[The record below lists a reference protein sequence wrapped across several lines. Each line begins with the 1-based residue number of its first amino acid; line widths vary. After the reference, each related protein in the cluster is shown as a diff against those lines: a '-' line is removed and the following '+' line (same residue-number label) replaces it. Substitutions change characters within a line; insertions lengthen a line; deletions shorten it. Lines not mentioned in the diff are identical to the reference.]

1 MKPTVNGRGLLGSAV
16 ILLFSFLNV
25 LAGQEAPAAGQRIP
39 AISGV
44 VVDAVTG
51 KPLAGVDVILRAQK
65 DSPHKQLRYET
76 YSSTADGRFHFPESV
91 DSDAVGLFS
100 PMFEI
105 SLSIN
110 KVFVSVDRLRAA
122 THEEWQESDGLSDV
136 SWFAMSATLP
146 EDEPTPRRNVGR
158 PASSLNNQAY
168 FPMSAQFLKDCD
180 THWNVTCVV
189 PDSFTDVRISLI
201 PVLSDPS
208 ECKKIADADF
218 SDRCRQL
225 NAYHAAFVHLD
236 SFAQVRA
243 AKESCRSVDHGHMS
257 EECLTNLRAYLWRN
271 EGKRLSPSLLREY
284 EPKEKILILE
294 PVAGFL
300 PQDPGF
306 RASDPFNE
314 EGSYYVQYRPDRG
327 TVPLS
332 SEAHVLVFVGG
343 TAESRKQ
350 ALGRELSVGK
360 EDSDVVRQERVFLG
374 NAIATLEFARSV
386 STKEVSRQYVTA
398 WTSGAKV
405 IAISLTYPSAR
416 DVAVAGGEENA
427 RNGTIT
433 PEMRRELIRAY
444 LQKYPSSD

>member
-1 MKPTVNGRGLLGSAV
+1 
-16 ILLFSFLNV
+16 
-25 LAGQEAPAAGQRIP
+25 
-39 AISGV
+39 
-44 VVDAVTG
+44 
-51 KPLAGVDVILRAQK
+51 
-65 DSPHKQLRYET
+65 
-76 YSSTADGRFHFPESV
+76 
-91 DSDAVGLFS
+91 
-100 PMFEI
+100 
-105 SLSIN
+105 
-110 KVFVSVDRLRAA
+110 
-122 THEEWQESDGLSDV
+122 
-136 SWFAMSATLP
+136 
-146 EDEPTPRRNVGR
+146 
-158 PASSLNNQAY
+158 
-168 FPMSAQFLKDCD
+168 
-180 THWNVTCVV
+180 
-189 PDSFTDVRISLI
+189 
-201 PVLSDPS
+201 
-208 ECKKIADADF
+208 
-218 SDRCRQL
+218 
-225 NAYHAAFVHLD
+225 
-236 SFAQVRA
+236 
-243 AKESCRSVDHGHMS
+243 MS